1 MMSAQDWKVW
11 MSTPLI
17 EDLIAQYFAAPSTV
31 QQERVIR
38 KLGDIGG
45 DPRAP
50 RDEWLA
56 AARGLIE
63 LLHLAQHPRERVR
76 VLRGFKSCRDRPFV
90 VPALLGELDEEDSD
104 VIQAALE
111 ALGHVGVHYAGAA
124 IANWLDGLELE
135 TLEPT
140 LLETALISLAQIGWP
155 DAGDRVV
162 DAFLEALIGPEIL
175 HLALA
180 EAVDERMTD
189 LAIEHLSMSAVAPA
203 AALHL
208 AMIRHPDM
216 SEHLQSV
223 LVDAGPELALLFH
236 QMMEPRRGRN
246 GADNPPAD
254 LLYDAVFQHH
264 PTRRRRLARRLRSF
278 DVDAVIV
285 GFEEVADLIDAS
297 DGEDD
302 DPVSSDLIQAAMAA
316 GIPELQDAVLK
327 RYAGDPYLLSQA
339 LRRLHSPT
347 TYADKLLGEC
357 LRHENQ
363 WVATESVRARFNAFG
378 AEAAELLDS
387 IKNDSRSF
395 LRVEWVRLQQNAW
408 MLRRDHRNRI
418 PVEHERRQRLVA
430 DLRGYVRST
439 DSERKREKE
448 QALYVIGNLDLNE
461 MSDVLIQAL
470 QDNDHPSFR
479 VAAANSMGELE
490 LPALLSAYPAF
501 IVQEQDPAVLFRL
514 MRAANRALAASTV
527 PQPEIATAVLERL
540 QTGLPQRSE
549 VMALK
554 LLGRCRSE
562 AAVDVLLGRATDE
575 RHTFAAAAITAL
587 GLIGSPR
594 SFAPLIEASRHP
606 DDERRICA
614 VSALGLVGG
623 EIAQHRLLDLL
634 DQEDEL
640 PVRSACLAA
649 LRTCGVPPALAD
661 RLNMANPEDPLALEL
676 IQLRLQSAPGRA
688 PMSADEIDRSLE
700 KDIAGL
706 DSKALGKVSK
716 DALESFR
723 TAQHL
728 YLTQAQL
735 PAGFDTAGSVLLW
748 NKALEVWLNRILKK
762 NLLSYTDMGAQTAI
776 EHLEHQWWGMQS
788 KLAPDWKDTLLDPK
802 ANDLWRSLLR
812 TLRNAVRNRSGFGKR
827 NQSLSVL
834 ATALLISAGPQP
846 VAGFARWSVGIGPD
860 KVQFLVNGLVALAR
874 KRNRLTH
881 EEASD
886 IQTSDRVRTLA
897 IECAVLISQMKSK
910 PISRTR
916 NT

>member
-1 MMSAQDWKVW
+1 MMSAPDWKVW

-38 KLGDIGG
+38 KLGEIGG

-76 VLRGFKSCRDRPFV
+76 VLRGFKGCMDRPFV
-90 VPALLGELDEEDSD
+90 VPALLGELDEEDAG
-104 VIQAALE
+104 VIQAAVE

-124 IANWLDGLELE
+124 IANWLDGLELD
-135 TLEPT
+135 TLDST
-140 LLETALISLAQIGWP
+140 LLESALTALAQIGWP

-162 DAFLEALIGPEIL
+162 DAFLDALIGPEVL

-180 EAVDERMTD
+180 EAVDDRMTD
-189 LAIEHLSMSAVAPA
+189 LAIEHLSMPAVAPA

-208 AMIRHPDM
+208 SMVRHPEM
-216 SEHLQSV
+216 AQYLQSG
-223 LVDAGPELALLFH
+223 LVDASPELSLLFH
-236 QMMEPRRGRN
+236 QMMEPRQGRG
-246 GADNPPAD
+246 GADNPTAD
-254 LLYDAVFQHH
+254 LLYEAVFQHH

-278 DVDAVIV
+278 GSDAVIA

-302 DPVSSDLIQAAMAA
+302 DPVSADLIQAAMAA

-327 RYAGDPYLLSQA
+327 RYVEDPYLLSQA

-347 TYADKLLGEC
+347 PYADTLLGQC

-363 WVATESVRARFNAFG
+363 WVATEAVRARFNAFG
-378 AEAAELLDS
+378 AEAAESLDS

-395 LRVEWVRLQQNAW
+395 MRVEWVRLQQNAW

-430 DLRGYVRST
+430 DLRDYVRTT

-461 MSDVLIQAL
+461 MSDVLIQSL
-470 QDNDHPSFR
+470 QDSDHPSFR

-501 IVQEQDPAVLFRL
+501 IEHEQDPAVLFRL
-514 MRAANRALAASTV
+514 MRAANRALSGSME
-527 PQPEIATAVLERL
+527 PHIEIATAVLERL
-540 QTGLPQRSE
+540 GAGLPQRSE
-549 VMALK
+549 VIALK
-554 LLGRCRSE
+554 LLGQCRSDV
-562 AAVDVLLGRATDE
+562 AVDVLLERATDE
-575 RHTFAAAAITAL
+575 RHTFAAAAIMAL
-587 GLIGSPR
+587 GRIGSSR
-594 SFAPLIEASRHP
+594 SYGPLIDASRHP
-606 DDERRICA
+606 DDERRVCS
-614 VSALGLVGG
+614 VSALGFVGG
-623 EIAQHRLLDLL
+623 EIAQHRLLELL

-640 PVRSACLAA
+640 TVRAACLSA
-649 LRTCGVPPALAD
+649 LRVCGVPPALAD
-661 RLNMANPEDPLALEL
+661 RLTMSNPDDPLALEL
-676 IQLRLQSAPGRA
+676 IELRLQSAPGRA
-688 PMSADEIDRSLE
+688 PMSAAEIDQSLE
-700 KDIAGL
+700 KDIVGFDA
-706 DSKALGKVSK
+706 KALANVSK

-735 PAGFDTAGSVLLW
+735 PAGFDAAGSVLLW
-748 NKALEVWLNRILKK
+748 NKALEVWLNRIVKK
-762 NLLSYTDMGAQTAI
+762 NLLSFTDMGAQAAI
-776 EHLEHQWWGMQS
+776 EHIEHKWWGMQS
-788 KLAPDWKDTLLDPK
+788 VLAPDWNDTLLDS
-802 ANDLWRSLLR
+802 NGTDLWRSLLR

-834 ATALLISAGPQP
+834 ATALLISAGPHP
-846 VAGFARWSVGIGPD
+846 VAGFERWSVGLAPA
-860 KVQFLVNGLVALAR
+860 KVQFLANGLVALAR

-886 IQTSDRVRTLA
+886 TQTSERVRALA
-897 IECAVLISQMKSK
+897 IECAGLISQMKSK
-910 PISRTR
+910 SISRKR
-916 NT
+916 RP